1 MPVHSTASEL
11 EHYVHGRLSADDSS
25 VVQTHLQQCQDCQL
39 LLADIAFQTQWKG
52 PERRSEPRIPVNF
65 TGRLKL
71 LDPLTSVGPPHDVR
85 VIEIS
90 RNGLKIH
97 TPRFLIQKTLV
108 QIHFN
113 GKSVL
118 GQVKY
123 CTKAEGGGYLAGLQQ
138 RKDFDSV

>member
-1 MPVHSTASEL
+1 MPSHSTALDL
-11 EHYVHGRLSADDSS
+11 EHYVKGRLSPDDSS

-39 LLADIAFQTQWKG
+39 LLAEIAFQTQWKG

-71 LDPLTSVGPPHDVR
+71 LDPMTSVGPPHDVQ

-90 RNGLKIH
+90 RNGLRVR

-118 GQVKY
+118 GQVRY
-123 CTKAEGGGYLAGLQQ
+123 CVKAEGGGYFAGLEQ
-138 RKDFDSV
+138 KNAFDSV